1 MILSE
6 VVLLYD
12 IMSSEETNRISA
24 ACKTMDA
31 TLRIVRPYEYKVP
44 IGFLS
49 YGTEDQIQDYLVDSE
64 SVSAFERPMLVL
76 AGFTNERLH
85 SFLTAMRNQGA
96 SPIALKAVLT
106 EYNAV
111 WDSISLYEEL
121 KKEDEYMHSSSGN

>member
-12 IMSSEETNRISA
+12 IMSSEETNRIST

-76 AGFTNERLH
+76 AG
-85 SFLTAMRNQGA
+85 
-96 SPIALKAVLT
+96 
-106 EYNAV
+106 
-111 WDSISLYEEL
+111 
-121 KKEDEYMHSSSGN
+121 